1 METSGHPKTEL
12 DGIRIR
18 PRQGGREAAVESYF
32 PQWSLKKKSIYIC
45 KVKVTLKKKR
55 KSTFTKTE

>member
-18 PRQGGREAAVESYF
+18 PRQGGREAAGEDGQEAQGQEGYAYLLH
-32 PQWSLKKKSIYIC
+32 QQQRRRGAAYG
-45 KVKVTLKKKR
+45 
-55 KSTFTKTE
+55 